1 MLRQGL
7 THGVLQWEC
16 NDMDLTEK
24 QLDEVIQEVNRRCP
38 ESAKDL
44 IIVLQARKI
53 RNLESV
59 VSQFYDMEAAVNG
72 TEESKVTEK
81 V

>member
-1 MLRQGL
+1 
-7 THGVLQWEC
+7 
-16 NDMDLTEK
+16 MDLTEK
-24 QLDEVIQEVNRRCP
+24 QLDEVIQEVNKRCP

>member
-1 MLRQGL
+1 
-7 THGVLQWEC
+7 
-16 NDMDLTEK
+16 MDLTET

>member
-1 MLRQGL
+1 
-7 THGVLQWEC
+7 
-16 NDMDLTEK
+16 MDLTEK
-24 QLDEVIQEVNRRCP
+24 QLDEVIQEVNKRCP

-72 TEESKVTEK
+72 TEEKVTEK

>member
-1 MLRQGL
+1 
-7 THGVLQWEC
+7 
-16 NDMDLTEK
+16 MDLTEK

>member
-1 MLRQGL
+1 
-7 THGVLQWEC
+7 
-16 NDMDLTEK
+16 MDLTEK
-24 QLDEVIQEVNRRCP
+24 QLDEVIQEVNNRCP